1 MDINKNYHIKKIP
14 SYKALEEF
22 IEEANNKDLEI
33 INILKDGYYY
43 IVIYKSFMEVSYEIR

>member
-43 IVIYKSFMEVSYEIR
+43 IVIYKSFMEVKYEIR